1 MSDREVKSTESVAGP
16 AGSAGLPGGA
26 GSGKSGE
33 ATPHLSSIDF
43 STFILS
49 LSTSALYQL
58 GLVPGPGG
66 QIVEPDPLLAHQT
79 IETLKMI
86 RSKTSGNL
94 EEEERKLL
102 DSLLYELHTQFAKHE
117 RK

>member
-1 MSDREVKSTESVAGP
+1 MSDREAESGGTGGSEGGPRSGAAAG
-16 AGSAGLPGGA
+16 ATSQLP
-26 GSGKSGE
+26 
-33 ATPHLSSIDF
+33 PIDF
-43 STFILS
+43 STFVLS

-66 QIVEPDPLLAHQT
+66 QTVEPDPLLAHQT

-86 RSKTSGNL
+86 RAKTSGNL
-94 EEEERKLL
+94 EDEEERLL
-102 DSLLYELHTQFAKHE
+102 DSLLYELHSQFAKHE